1 MAISLNTHESKIVA
15 IETKIQE
22 FLSKLAELEAK

>member
-1 MAISLNTHESKIVA
+1 MAISLNDHESKIKA

-22 FLSKLAELEAK
+22 FLNKLAELEAK